1 MRYTR
6 PAHMT
11 QTMLDGANRRPALPS
26 SEVDGEPDAA
36 AAAAANQQLCQ
47 GTGAPAPTAA
57 AASGSIEEEDEANR
71 VGLIADSVPA
81 SLSTAVGVAGSRR
94 MSAPVPFTADSDEP
108 QRLAQRALRTL
119 QSQKASLKERGS
131 WPGGELWLFTLAPW
145 LAAATVSDKQQQHR
159 CRLSK
164 QSHGLAVP

>member
-11 QTMLDGANRRPALPS
+11 QTMLDGASHRPALPS
-26 SEVDGEPDAA
+26 SKVDGEPYAA
-36 AAAAANQQLCQ
+36 VTAAANQQLCQ
-47 GTGAPAPTAA
+47 AAGAPAPSAAAAA
-57 AASGSIEEEDEANR
+57 AASCSIVEDDANR

-81 SLSTAVGVAGSRR
+81 SLSTALGIAGSRR
-94 MSAPVPFTADSDEP
+94 VSVPGLFTADSDEP

-131 WPGGELWLFTLAPW
+131 WPGGEVWDLAAT
-145 LAAATVSDKQQQHR
+145 AAATQCV
-159 CRLSK
+159 
-164 QSHGLAVP
+164 

>member
-1 MRYTR
+1 MQYMRYTR

-26 SEVDGEPDAA
+26 SEVDGEPYA

-47 GTGAPAPTAA
+47 GAGAPAPTAA
-57 AASGSIEEEDEANR
+57 AAASCSIVEEDDAYR

-81 SLSTAVGVAGSRR
+81 SLTTALGVAGSRR
-94 MSAPVPFTADSDEP
+94 VSVPGLFTADSDEP

-131 WPGGELWLFTLAPW
+131 WPGGEVWL
-145 LAAATVSDKQQQHR
+145 
-159 CRLSK
+159 
-164 QSHGLAVP
+164 